1 MMLGFQ
7 VRDMR
12 KTIGKLLNQKKPPV
26 SVMIL
31 QGHADYL
38 GVTPLPR
45 NSKPDSDDHQ
55 VDLDGKKY
63 GPLCKVETAS
73 LFVALQTAKGVDEG
87 IIQAGGSG
95 AEVKVEHRGRSER
108 QGTFWD

>member
-12 KTIGKLLNQKKPPV
+12 RTIGKLLNQKRPPT

-31 QGHADYL
+31 QGHAEYL

-45 NSKPDSDDHQ
+45 NPNPAKDDYQ

-63 GPLCKVETAS
+63 GPLCKVETS
-73 LFVALQTAKGVDEG
+73 KLLVALQTAKGVDEG

-95 AEVKVEHRGRSER
+95 AEVESEHRGRAER